1 MPKLK
6 SQKAKQTQSRLFQY
20 ALLPVLTSLILVCIS
35 HATVAQTSPSASSKV
50 SDNTQWVLL
59 TGCLVFFMNSGFAM
73 LESGFC
79 RRANAI
85 TVLAKN
91 LIVFAIAA
99 LAFWILGFGFM
110 FGDGSEFIGTTGF
123 LLQGYDNSPAIQK
136 DYQGVFDSLSWAAI
150 PLSAKFFFQLTF
162 AGTAAT
168 IVSGAVAE
176 RIKFAV
182 FMIFSFFLVLSYS
195 ITGHWIWGGGF
206 LYTLGFRDFAGST
219 VVHSVGGWAA
229 LIGTVLLRPRLGK
242 YRKFNPD
249 EKRSWRRTS
258 FYGKKIVAVPGHNL
272 SAATLG
278 CFILWLGWYGFN
290 AGSTL
295 TVNSEAIAH
304 IIVTTLMAGAMGA
317 IGATFWSWQF
327 YEKPSLSF
335 MINGILAGCVSIT
348 ASCAFVNIPSAVLI
362 GFIGGALVVYAAV
375 ILDKCEIDDPVGA
388 ISVHLVCGI
397 WGTIAVGL
405 FSQNPSSY
413 TWAKEFFTHESSLQG
428 GLFFGGGTNLLFA
441 QLVGIVLVSEFTVI
455 FSAIA
460 WIGISY
466 FMYLVSRKSTS
477 EFKISKFLRVLPQE
491 EVIGLDS
498 LFAEGSDIQKL
509 KQEYIETQKQKRY
522 WQRKRN
528 LGK

>member
-1 MPKLK
+1 MLKPK
-6 SQKAKQTQSRLFQY
+6 SQKAKEKKSRLFKY
-20 ALLPVLTSLILVCIS
+20 AFLPVLTLVILACIS
-35 HATVAQTSPSASSKV
+35 HATSAQTSPAISYKV
-50 SDNTQWVLL
+50 ADNTQWVLL

-73 LESGFC
+73 VESGFC
-79 RRANAI
+79 RSANAI

-99 LAFWILGFGFM
+99 LAFWLLGFGLM
-110 FGDGSEFIGTTGF
+110 FGDGGEFIGVKGF
-123 LLQGYDNSPAIQK
+123 LLQGYDNSPAIANN
-136 DYQGVFDSLSWAAI
+136 YQGVFDSLSWAAI

-176 RIKFAV
+176 RIKFAA

-249 EKRSWRRTS
+249 DKRSWRRTS
-258 FYGKKIVAVPGHNL
+258 FYGKKIVAVPAHNL

-295 TVNSEAIAH
+295 TAHPEAIAH
-304 IIVTTLMAGAMGA
+304 ITITTLMAGAMGA
-317 IGATFWSWQF
+317 LGATFWSWQF

-348 ASCAFVNIPSAVLI
+348 AACAFVNIPSAAFI

-388 ISVHLVCGI
+388 IPVHLVCGI
-397 WGTIAVGL
+397 WGTLAVGL
-405 FSQNPSSY
+405 FSQDPSTY
-413 TWAKEFFTHESSLQG
+413 AWAKDFFTQESSLKG

-441 QLVGIVLVSEFTVI
+441 QLVGILLVSEFTVI

-466 FMYLVSRKSTS
+466 FMYLTSGTSRSQFKVFKS
-477 EFKISKFLRVLPQE
+477 LRVLPQE

-498 LFAEGSDIQKL
+498 LFAEGTDIQQL
-509 KQEYIETQKQKRY
+509 KREYIETQKQKRY

>member
-1 MPKLK
+1 MPKPK
-6 SQKAKQTQSRLFQY
+6 SLKAKSKKTRLLKY
-20 ALLPVLTSLILVCIS
+20 AVLPVLTLLILVCIS
-35 HATVAQTSPSASSKV
+35 HATAAQTSASASYKV
-50 SDNTQWVLL
+50 ADNTQWVLL
-59 TGCLVFFMNSGFAM
+59 TGCLVFFMNAGFAM

-79 RRANAI
+79 RSANAI

-110 FGDGSEFIGTTGF
+110 FGHGNEFIGTKGF
-123 LLQGYDNSPAIQK
+123 LLQGYDNSPAIQNN
-136 DYQGVFDSLSWAAI
+136 YQGIFDSLKWAAI

-176 RIKFAV
+176 RIRFAA
-182 FMIFSFFLVLSYS
+182 FMIFSFFLVLSYA
-195 ITGHWIWGGGF
+195 ITGHWMWGGGF
-206 LYTLGFRDFAGST
+206 LYKLGFRDFAGST

-229 LIGTVLLRPRLGK
+229 LIGTVLLKPRLGK
-242 YRKFNPD
+242 YRKFQPN
-249 EKRSWRRTS
+249 EKRSWQRTS
-258 FYGKKIVAVPGHNL
+258 FYGKKIISIPAHNL

-295 TVNSEAIAH
+295 TANSEAIAH

-317 IGATFWSWQF
+317 MGATFWSWQF

-348 ASCAFVNIPSAVLI
+348 AACAFVNIPSAALI
-362 GFIGGALVVYAAV
+362 GFIGGALVVYASV

-397 WGTIAVGL
+397 WGTVAVGL
-405 FSQNPSSY
+405 FSQDPSSY
-413 TWAKEFFTHESSLQG
+413 SWAKDFFTQESSLKG
-428 GLFFGGGTNLLFA
+428 GLFFGGGPNLLFA
-441 QLVGIVLVSEFTVI
+441 QLIGILLVSEFTVI

-466 FMYLVSRKSTS
+466 FMYLISGTSRSK
-477 EFKISKFLRVLPQE
+477 FKIFKFLRVLPQE

-498 LFAEGSDIQKL
+498 LFAEGNDIQQL
-509 KQEYIETQKQKRY
+509 KREYMETQRQKRY

-528 LGK
+528 LRE